1 MSKNARAAVMTAPKR
16 GLEIREYPLPQVDKG
31 CILVKITCCTICGSD
46 LHSWLGRRKVPTPI
60 ILGHEIVGKIVE
72 LGEGVAYDSGDRPLK
87 VGDRITWTIMDNC
100 GKCYYCREKGLPMK
114 CMHLRKYGHDSCAD
128 PPHLVGGF
136 AEYCYITPGTCV
148 MKIPDNLTDEE
159 VAPANCTLAT
169 AVAGWEALGI
179 QPFENV
185 LIQGAGALGFYAAA
199 LAKHYGCGRIIV
211 TDILDR
217 RLEFIRAFGA
227 TDTINTREMK
237 DEEIVQAVCDLTGGF
252 GVDCAMEVAGV
263 PGIIPVG
270 LRCLR
275 TGGRYVEIGC
285 VFHGAH
291 FTYDAGDI
299 VYRWLT
305 IKGVHNYDTKH
316 LQWGIDFLA
325 QTKAIF
331 PFKDVVTYR
340 VSLEDITEGLRIAES
355 GKAIRVAVLPFM

>member
-1 MSKNARAAVMTAPKR
+1 VLKTAKAAVMTAPNR
-16 GLEIREYPLPQVDKG
+16 GLEIKEYPLPHVDKG
-31 CILVKITCCTICGSD
+31 CILVKITCCTICGSV
-46 LHSWLGRRKVPTPI
+46 LHSWLGHRKVPTPI
-60 ILGHEIVGKIVE
+60 ILGHEIVGKIVK
-72 LGEGVAYDSGDRPLK
+72 LGERVAYDSGGRPLK

-114 CMHLRKYGHDSCAD
+114 CCYLKKYGHDSCAS
-128 PPHLVGGF
+128 PPHFVGGF
-136 AEYCYITPGTCV
+136 AEYCYISPGTCV
-148 MKIPDNLTDEE
+148 IKVPDSLSDEE
-159 VAPANCTLAT
+159 AAPANCSLAT
-169 AVAGWEALGI
+169 GVAGWDVAALNS
-179 QPFENV
+179 FENV
-185 LIQGAGALGFYAAA
+185 LIQGAGALGLYAAA
-199 LAKHYGCGRIIV
+199 LARHYGCGQIIV
-211 TDILDR
+211 TDILDN

-227 TDTINTREMK
+227 TDTINTRGMK
-237 DEEIVQAVCDLTGGF
+237 DEEIVKAVCDLTGGF

-263 PGIIPVG
+263 PAIIPVG

-316 LQWGIDFLA
+316 LQMGIDFLA
-325 QTKAIF
+325 STHGVF

-340 VSLEDITEGLRIAES
+340 VSLEDITEELRC
-355 GKAIRVAVLPFM
+355 